1 MMVLAVVLGVLA
13 VLLALPV
20 GVIAAYDQSGGALTG
35 YIGPVQVKLYPREQ
49 KEPRRKKTGKDAK
62 QDAAKQSKTG
72 LGGSFSFFKELLA
85 VGLEAL
91 GCFRRRLLLKELTL
105 HLTIGA
111 KDKEPAQWGM
121 LYGGAWAG
129 IGNLIPLLERV
140 FRIEDRD
147 IQVFLD
153 ENAGETSI
161 YGRGQFRLLVGE
173 ILYLLLHYGLRGLKI
188 YKKQK
193 GSNEHGTSHQ

>member
-1 MMVLAVVLGVLA
+1 M
-13 VLLALPV
+13 
-20 GVIAAYDQSGGALTG
+20 
-35 YIGPVQVKLYPREQ
+35 
-49 KEPRRKKTGKDAK
+49 
-62 QDAAKQSKTG
+62 
-72 LGGSFSFFKELLA
+72 
-85 VGLEAL
+85 
-91 GCFRRRLLLKELTL
+91 

-161 YGRGQFRLLVGE
+161 YGRVQFLLLVGE